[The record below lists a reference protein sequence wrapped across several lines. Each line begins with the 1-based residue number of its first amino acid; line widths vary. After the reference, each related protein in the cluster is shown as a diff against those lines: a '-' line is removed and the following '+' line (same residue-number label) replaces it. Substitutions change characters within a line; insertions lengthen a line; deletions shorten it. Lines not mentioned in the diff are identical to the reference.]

1 MNHIGYLSLFNQ
13 AGTFIVHPDKNRIL
27 STVTDTRNPEAFI
40 RAINGFEGTLET
52 LNSRGQ
58 LSLSSFKQ
66 LAATN
71 WILGISYPL
80 EDAYAAINKS
90 HRSVTYNLLGLTVFA
105 LFLTWGLIKYLLEPL
120 KQLTLHVDQLS
131 MNPFHEKPFNK
142 YRNDEIG
149 RLAQT
154 FNALMNRL
162 RKQQKIL
169 VDAKNLAEEERS
181 KSSAIIAAIGD
192 AMIIQDSAYRVLHQN
207 SVATELFGPQIG
219 RVNHI
224 TFPTLSQTLRDGAPR
239 LSEGTMNSAEAQA
252 AIAIEIS
259 TSAIT
264 DRSGKT
270 LSYLSLIRDITE
282 RKQAEEQIRK
292 LSQAVEQSLSKVII
306 TDTRGK
312 IEYVNPR
319 FTEITGYQAQE
330 VIGHTPSLLQTD
342 ESMGLT
348 ESQILT
354 TVLSGKDW
362 HGELKHK
369 KKEW

>member
-1 MNHIGYLSLFNQ
+1 
-13 AGTFIVHPDKNRIL
+13 
-27 STVTDTRNPEAFI
+27 
-40 RAINGFEGTLET
+40 
-52 LNSRGQ
+52 
-58 LSLSSFKQ
+58 
-66 LAATN
+66 
-71 WILGISYPL
+71 
-80 EDAYAAINKS
+80 
-90 HRSVTYNLLGLTVFA
+90 
-105 LFLTWGLIKYLLEPL
+105 
-120 KQLTLHVDQLS
+120 

-282 RKQAEEQIRK
+282 RKQAEEQIRNSLKPLNRAFPKSSLPIPEAK
-292 LSQAVEQSLSKVII
+292 LNMSIHASRK
-306 TDTRGK
+306 
-312 IEYVNPR
+312 
-319 FTEITGYQAQE
+319 
-330 VIGHTPSLLQTD
+330 
-342 ESMGLT
+342 
-348 ESQILT
+348 
-354 TVLSGKDW
+354 
-362 HGELKHK
+362 
-369 KKEW
+369 